1 MRAASSQRARRV
13 AGLAGLLG
21 TAVLLVAGKAATAPP
36 THRIVLATPSTPP
49 PASAGPPSIAGP
61 PASAGLPSIAG
72 PPASAGPPSS
82 AGPPARTTPRT
93 TTKSVPTPA
102 PAVAAPRTVLG
113 QAESNPY
120 GTVQVKVTFAG
131 GRITDVRA
139 VQLPS
144 GGRSGE
150 IAAYAAPRL
159 RAEVLAAQSANID
172 TVSGASYTSDGY
184 ARSVQSALDAAPK

>member
-1 MRAASSQRARRV
+1 MRAAPSQRTRRV

-21 TAVLLVAGKAATAPP
+21 TALLLVAGKAATAPP
-36 THRIVLATPSTPP
+36 PHRIVLATPGTTPRSSTPPPTSTPP
-49 PASAGPPSIAGP
+49 PASTAPGTATGP
-61 PASAGLPSIAG
+61 
-72 PPASAGPPSS
+72 
-82 AGPPARTTPRT
+82 
-93 TTKSVPTPA
+93 VPA
-102 PAVAAPRTVLG
+102 PATAAAGPRTVLG
-113 QAESNPY
+113 QPENNPY
-120 GTVQVKVTFAG
+120 GTVQVEVTLAG

-159 RAEVLAAQSANID
+159 RSEVLAAQSAGID
-172 TVSGASYTSDGY
+172 TVSGASYDSEGY